1 MIILNETNF
10 EAEALKSEQPV
21 LVDFFATWCP
31 PCRKLAPI
39 VEEIAEDYAGRV
51 KVAKLNID
59 EARSV
64 AIKYGVS
71 SIPTLILFKNG
82 EPAHRIVGYVPKQ
95 DVEKLLG

>member
-10 EAEALKSEQPV
+10 EVEALRSEQPV

>member
-1 MIILNETNF
+1 MIILNEANF
-10 EAEALKSEQPV
+10 EVEALKSEQPV

-82 EPAHRIVGYVPKQ
+82 EPVDRIVGYVPKQ

>member
-10 EAEALKSEQPV
+10 EAEVLRSEQPV

-82 EPAHRIVGYVPKQ
+82 EPIDRIVGYVPKQ

>member
-10 EAEALKSEQPV
+10 EVEVLRSEQPV

>member
-10 EAEALKSEQPV
+10 EVEALRSEQPV

-64 AIKYGVS
+64 AIKHGVS

-82 EPAHRIVGYVPKQ
+82 EPVDRIVGYVPKQ

>member
-10 EAEALKSEQPV
+10 EVEALKSEQPV

-59 EARSV
+59 EARSI

-82 EPAHRIVGYVPKQ
+82 EPIDRIVGYVPKQ

>member
-1 MIILNETNF
+1 MIILNEANF
-10 EAEALKSEQPV
+10 EVEALKSEQPV

-82 EPAHRIVGYVPKQ
+82 EPIDRIVGYVPKQ

>member
-1 MIILNETNF
+1 MIILNEANF
-10 EAEALKSEQPV
+10 EVEVLRSEQPV

>member
-1 MIILNETNF
+1 MIILNEANF
-10 EAEALKSEQPV
+10 EVEALKSEQPV

>member
-1 MIILNETNF
+1 MIVLNEANF
-10 EAEALKSEQPV
+10 EAEALRSEQPV

>member
-1 MIILNETNF
+1 MISLNETNF
-10 EAEALKSEQPV
+10 EVEALRSEQPV

-82 EPAHRIVGYVPKQ
+82 EPIDRIVGYVPKQ

>member
-1 MIILNETNF
+1 MIILNEANF
-10 EAEALKSEQPV
+10 EVEALRSEQPV

>member
-1 MIILNETNF
+1 MIILNEANF
-10 EAEALKSEQPV
+10 EVEALRSEQPV

-82 EPAHRIVGYVPKQ
+82 EPVDRIVGYVPKA

>member
-10 EAEALKSEQPV
+10 EAEALRSEQPV

>member
-10 EAEALKSEQPV
+10 EVEALKSEQPV

>member
-10 EAEALKSEQPV
+10 EVEALKSEQPV

-82 EPAHRIVGYVPKQ
+82 EPIDRIVGYVPKQ

>member
-1 MIILNETNF
+1 MIILNEANF

>member
-1 MIILNETNF
+1 MIILNEANF
-10 EAEALKSEQPV
+10 EVEALKSEQPV

-82 EPAHRIVGYVPKQ
+82 EPAGRIVGYVPKQ

>member
-1 MIILNETNF
+1 MIILNEANF
-10 EAEALKSEQPV
+10 EVEALKSEQPV

-39 VEEIAEDYAGRV
+39 VEEIAADYAGRV

-82 EPAHRIVGYVPKQ
+82 EPVDRIVGYVPKQ

>member
-1 MIILNETNF
+1 MIILNEANF
-10 EAEALKSEQPV
+10 EAEALRSEQPV

-82 EPAHRIVGYVPKQ
+82 EPTHRIVGYVPKQ

>member
-1 MIILNETNF
+1 MIILNEANF
-10 EAEALKSEQPV
+10 EVEALRSEQPV

-82 EPAHRIVGYVPKQ
+82 EPIDRIVGYVPKQ

>member
-10 EAEALKSEQPV
+10 EVEALRSEQPV

-59 EARSV
+59 EARSI

-82 EPAHRIVGYVPKQ
+82 EPVDRIVGYVPKQ

>member
-1 MIILNETNF
+1 MIILNEANF
-10 EAEALKSEQPV
+10 EVEVLKSEQPV
-21 LVDFFATWCP
+21 LVDFFATWCH

>member
-1 MIILNETNF
+1 MIILNEANF
-10 EAEALKSEQPV
+10 EAEALRSEQPV